1 MCACI
6 MLMNVCLS
14 FKVQTIVESAHK
26 PRSETILEISE
37 ENEDDDDDNDNDDKV
52 DGESEKETLVKIES
66 GSKVEAG
73 DASSAGPTKETSFT
87 SKSSNDKP

>member
-1 MCACI
+1 
-6 MLMNVCLS
+6 MNFCFSL
-14 FKVQTIVESAHK
+14 KVQTIVESAHK

-37 ENEDDDDDNDNDDKV
+37 ENEDDDDDDNDNDDKV
-52 DGESEKETLVKIES
+52 DGESDKETLVKIES